1 MGSLDEIKERT
12 AHGSQRCG
20 RAKARIAACM
30 RCLCPPARWLDG
42 RVGKVLRKRALRD
55 RDETTALE
63 AQGADRLLLE
73 ATQVSMHSVGSV
85 EQAGAY
91 SMRGAVEACGR
102 GMATAQ
108 DVALDE
114 SQYTE
119 D

>member
-12 AHGSQRCG
+12 AHGSHRSG
-20 RAKARIAACM
+20 WAKARGAACT

-63 AQGADRLLLE
+63 AQGADGLL
-73 ATQVSMHSVGSV
+73 
-85 EQAGAY
+85 
-91 SMRGAVEACGR
+91 SMRGVVEACGR

-108 DVALDE
+108 DVDLDE
-114 SQYTE
+114 SQYTQ